1 MLYEI
6 CDKGSF
12 GNDSRYTLCDRKNDE
27 RRRYLFNP
35 KMYLMMHSLLCFYI
49 FI

>member
-12 GNDSRYTLCDRKNDE
+12 GNDSRYTLCDRKNDK
-27 RRRYLFNP
+27 RRRYFKFILYIII
-35 KMYLMMHSLLCFYI
+35 YLCI
-49 FI
+49 

>member
-12 GNDSRYTLCDRKNDE
+12 RNDSRYTHCDRKNDK
-27 RRRYLFNP
+27 RRRYF
-35 KMYLMMHSLLCFYI
+35 YSLMQSI
-49 FI
+49 PTKS